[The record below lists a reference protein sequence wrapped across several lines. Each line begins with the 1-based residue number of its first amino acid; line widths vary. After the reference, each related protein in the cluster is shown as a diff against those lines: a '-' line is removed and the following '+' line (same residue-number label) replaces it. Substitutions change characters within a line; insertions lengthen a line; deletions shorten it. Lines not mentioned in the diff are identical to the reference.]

1 MGLEDVEK
9 WLYRCGRCNSCKYI
23 YKNYRV
29 SCPSGE
35 RFFFEPYWASGRV
48 WLANAL
54 HKGELEWTDKVK
66 EIIFSCPT
74 CGNCMQQCEQDVGE
88 HLIEIFEALRNECV
102 NQIGPTEAASN
113 FNEFTKQHHNP
124 YNEPHEHRLKW
135 ISDKE
140 FPEKADVFF
149 FVGCTSSY
157 REIEMAKATHDIL
170 SKIGVNF
177 TISKEEFCCGS
188 PMLRTGQLDLPKEL
202 AQHNI
207 DLMKNS
213 GAKIVVT
220 SCAGCYRVL
229 KVDYPKMFGDLP
241 FEVKHITE
249 YLNEIKD
256 SIKFKEKDIKL
267 TYHDPCHLGRHS
279 GVYDAPRELILSV
292 PKVELI
298 EMPRNRENAWC
309 CGAGGGVKSTYKD
322 WAVEISKERIK
333 EAEALGVSTL
343 VTSCPFCKRNL
354 TDAVQ
359 AMNSEMKVIDTIF
372 FVLDNIE

>member
-1 MGLEDVEK
+1 MGLAKVEN

-35 RFFFEPYWASGRV
+35 KFIFEPYWASGKV
-48 WLANAL
+48 WLANAI
-54 HKGELEWTDKVK
+54 HNGELEWSDKIK
-66 EIIFSCPT
+66 EIIFACPT

-88 HLIEIFEALRNECV
+88 HLIEIFEALREECV
-102 NQIGPTEAASN
+102 NNVGPTEAGRI
-113 FNEFTKQHHNP
+113 FNEKTEQVHNP
-124 YNEPHEHRLKW
+124 YGEPHENRLKW
-135 ISDKE
+135 NSNKK

-157 REIEMAKATHDIL
+157 RELEMAKATHDIL
-170 SKIGVNF
+170 EKLGINF
-177 TISKEEFCCGS
+177 TISDKEYCCGS
-188 PMLRTGQLDLPKEL
+188 PMLRTGQLSLPIEL
-202 AQHNI
+202 AKHNLELI
-207 DLMKNS
+207 KKS

-229 KVDYPKMFGDLP
+229 KVDYPKLYGDLS

-256 SIKFKEKDIKL
+256 KITCRENNLKV

-279 GVYDAPRELILSV
+279 GVYEAPRELIKSI
-292 PKVELI
+292 PGVELI

-309 CGAGGGVKSTYKD
+309 CGAGGGVKSTYKE
-322 WAVEISKERIK
+322 WAVDISKERIK
-333 EAEALGVSTL
+333 EAEELGVSLL

-354 TDAVQ
+354 SDAVQ
-359 AMNSEMKVIDTIF
+359 AMNSELKVVDTIF
-372 FVLDNIE
+372 LVLDNIK